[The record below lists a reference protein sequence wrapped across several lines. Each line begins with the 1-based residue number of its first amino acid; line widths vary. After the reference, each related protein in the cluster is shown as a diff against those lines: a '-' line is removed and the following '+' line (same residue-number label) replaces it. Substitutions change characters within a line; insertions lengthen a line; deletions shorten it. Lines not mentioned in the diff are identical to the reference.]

1 MDQVKRKSKI
11 VPLKGPDVFIKLLA
25 NQFGVSADMEI
36 EVIKVLIKF
45 DMFVPFH
52 LCKYTREKIRRELNC
67 PYPTLNS
74 SIRRLIKSGVIARSG
89 KNFYVNPGFRG
100 LDSIESIVFKRAD

>member
-1 MDQVKRKSKI
+1 MEKKKSKI
-11 VPLKGPDVFIKLLA
+11 IPLKGPDAYIKLLA
-25 NQFGVSADMEI
+25 SQFGVSADMEI

-45 DMFVPFH
+45 DMFTPFH

-67 PYPTLNS
+67 PYPSLNTA
-74 SIRRLIKSGVIARSG
+74 IRRLIKSNVIARSG

-100 LDSIESIVFKRAD
+100 LDDIESIVFKRVD